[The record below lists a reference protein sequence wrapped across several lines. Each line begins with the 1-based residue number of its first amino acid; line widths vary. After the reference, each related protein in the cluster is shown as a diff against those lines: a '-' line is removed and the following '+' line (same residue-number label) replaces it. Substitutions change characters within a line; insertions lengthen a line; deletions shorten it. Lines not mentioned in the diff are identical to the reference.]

1 MKNITILGRK
11 CDTLLLV
18 ASVGILMFIISL
30 TLSDCKGCS
39 GKCNKKEKGCC
50 CGGKGCEKCNK
61 NSEPVGGAN
70 VIGANDGT
78 FSELADV

>member
-11 CDTLLLV
+11 VDTLVLV
-18 ASVGILMFIISL
+18 ASVGLLMFIISL
-30 TLSDCKGCS
+30 TLTDCKGCS
-39 GKCNKKEKGCC
+39 GNCDKKEKPCCDGKEKGKCNK
-50 CGGKGCEKCNK
+50 
-61 NSEPVGGAN
+61 EPVGGAN